1 MTIFGNFS
9 IYGIHLWWPRPNLT
23 H

>member
-9 IYGIHLWWPRPNLT
+9 IYGIHL
-23 H
+23 